1 MTIFEFLSVAVSIVL
16 ALTLGKLIA
25 ATPHVFSSGARDVLH
40 AGFFLVNSFVV
51 LVIWWMVWTLN
62 DKASWNFLEFI
73 TLMGSPICL
82 YLSAHILVSD
92 EPREIDNW
100 RVHFES
106 VHRWYFAATLATV
119 VFAILRMTL
128 VLGAQMRLTL
138 GFIALVIAFTVGIVS
153 SRRSIHAGVLLFWL
167 LFQVFAVSQQFTS
180 N

>member
-100 RVHFES
+100 QVHFES

-138 GFIALVIAFTVGIVS
+138 GFIVLVIAFTVGIVT
-153 SRRSIHAGVLLFWL
+153 SRRSIHAGVLIFWL